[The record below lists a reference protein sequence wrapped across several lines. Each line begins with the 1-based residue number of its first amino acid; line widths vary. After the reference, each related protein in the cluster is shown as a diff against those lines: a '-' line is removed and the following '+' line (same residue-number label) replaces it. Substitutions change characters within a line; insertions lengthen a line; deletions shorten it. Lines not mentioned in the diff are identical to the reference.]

1 MTLQSCHVCVLQLP
15 LTPRTNTQT
24 STHTQ
29 TRTHACSIRKQKILQ
44 SIVEILKGV
53 LFALDQESD
62 LVLESLFL
70 LLSHVIVLGLV
81 PLQNISSHLSSP
93 QRKRGCILNTT
104 RTQQRLHLAQNKHDA
119 RMHSHA
125 LAWSLM
131 PSKMPKARRDT

>member
-1 MTLQSCHVCVLQLP
+1 MQSCHVCVLQLP
-15 LTPRTNTQT
+15 FTPRTNTLT

-29 TRTHACSIRKQKILQ
+29 TRTHTCSICKQKILQ

-62 LVLESLFL
+62 LVLENLVL

-81 PLQNISSHLSSP
+81 PLQNSSSYLSSL
-93 QRKRGCILNTT
+93 QRKRGCILNTA
-104 RTQQRLHLAQNKHDA
+104 RTQQLLHLARNKHAA

-131 PSKMPKARRDT
+131 PSNMPKARRDT